1 MEVILLGILI
11 GLAIPSAVYHG
22 MELRRIWRL
31 ERERSNER
39 QVQAAMDEAAEE
51 ESRRSRQMD
60 EGFENL
66 MTYAVKLGRG
76 VETGGAP

>member
-1 MEVILLGILI
+1 
-11 GLAIPSAVYHG
+11 

-31 ERERSNER
+31 EREWSNER

-66 MTYAVKLGRG
+66 MNYAVQLGRG